1 MLINEQNEH
10 KPVLL
15 QEVIENF
22 NFAQHPAGIFIDAT
36 FGRGGHSRE
45 ILRHLN
51 LAGRLLAIDKDLTAV
66 LAAEQVDDSRFTLQH
81 GSFTLLKNF
90 VVEMGFAGRVNGI
103 LLDLGVSSPQLDNAA
118 RGFSFMQDGPLDMR
132 MDTTQKRTA
141 ASWLQSAKE
150 EEIAAVFY
158 KYGEERFSRRIAH
171 AIVLER
177 VENPITTTGH
187 LAAIVSRAHPRWEK
201 HKHPATRVFQ
211 ALRIFINNEL
221 EELEIC
227 LEQSLE
233 VLAVGGRMLVITFHS
248 LEDHVVKDFLKKNSG
263 AMSLPARLPIMQAE
277 MPKALIKRINK
288 ISPSAEEIMTNQRA
302 RSAKLLVMEKLAC

>member
-1 MLINEQNEH
+1 MLKNEH

-15 QEVIENF
+15 QEVIKNLNF
-22 NFAQHPAGIFIDAT
+22 TQYPNEVFIDAT

-45 ILRHLN
+45 ILRHLSPV
-51 LAGRLLAIDKDLTAV
+51 GRLLAIDKDLTAV
-66 LAAEQVDDSRFTLQH
+66 LAAEQVNDPRFTLQH
-81 GSFTLLKNF
+81 GSFTFLKNF
-90 VVEMGFAGRVNGI
+90 VVELGLKGLVSGI
-103 LLDLGVSSPQLDNAA
+103 LLDLGVSSPQLDNAE

-132 MDTTQKRTA
+132 MDTTQKMTA

-150 EEIAAVFY
+150 EEMASVFY

-171 AIVLER
+171 AIALER
-177 VENPITTTGH
+177 AENPITTTGH
-187 LAAIVSRAHPRWEK
+187 LAAIVSKAHPRWEK

-221 EELEIC
+221 EELKIC

-233 VLAVGGRMLVITFHS
+233 VLAVGGRLLVITFHS

-263 AMSLPARLPIMQAE
+263 AMSLPARLPITQAE

-288 ISPSAEEIMTNQRA
+288 ISPSVEEIRTNPRA
-302 RSAKLLVMEKLAC
+302 RSAKLFVMEKLAC